1 MPIEWAGLGPE
12 LLLSLDRSRPEPL
25 RVQLERELREAIRSG
40 RLAAGERLPSSR
52 ALAVELGISR
62 GLVLECYSQLQAEG
76 FLTSR
81 AGSATRVAA
90 GALSPA
96 AALAAADALA
106 APGALATPA
115 PGAPTRAPLPTGP
128 VPEQRLAVD
137 FCPGVPDLTSFPRAD
152 WARAMRDS
160 CRSATP
166 AELGYGDPRGT
177 ETPRRV
183 LAGYL
188 RRVRGT
194 VADANQIVICG
205 GFGQGI
211 NLVLRPL
218 AGDGVR
224 RVAIEDPGDDDYL
237 EICSRLGIEAVPVP
251 IDERGIDVDALAATD
266 VRAVILTPTHQ
277 FPTGTALAPERRQA
291 LVAWAQQRDGTI
303 IEDDYDAEFRYDR
316 DPVGA
321 LQGLAPDRVALI
333 GTVSKSLAPAL
344 RLGWVL
350 CPHRMLDA
358 AMEDKRLSD
367 RGSPTLEQL
376 ALARLIESGRYDR
389 HLRRMREVYGRR
401 RDRLV
406 ATLAEYAPHVALHGL
421 AAGFHAVASLRPDAD
436 EAAVV
441 EAARARSIG
450 LYGMSQYRPG
460 PSSGPPQIVLGFGN
474 LTDAAIGRGIEAVAD
489 LL

>member
-1 MPIEWAGLGPE
+1 MPIEWAGLGPDV
-12 LLLSLDRSRPEPL
+12 LLKLDRTRAEPL

-52 ALAVELGISR
+52 AMAAALGISR
-62 GLVLECYSQLQAEG
+62 GLVIDCYSQLQAEG

-81 AGSATRVAA
+81 TGSATRVAA
-90 GALSPA
+90 GALAPVPSRSPSPP
-96 AALAAADALA
+96 L
-106 APGALATPA
+106 TPE
-115 PGAPTRAPLPTGP
+115 PTGP
-128 VPEQRLAVD
+128 APSTRLAVD

-160 CRSATP
+160 CRNATP
-166 AELGYGDPRGT
+166 SELGYGDPRGT
-177 ETPRRV
+177 ETLREV
-183 LAGYL
+183 LAEYL

-194 VADANQIVICG
+194 VADAERIVICV

-211 NLVLRPL
+211 NLVLRSL
-218 AGDGVR
+218 AGDGIR

-237 EICSRLGIEAVPVP
+237 EICARLGIEAVPVP

-291 LVAWAQQRDGTI
+291 LVAWAGERDATI

-321 LQGLAPDRVALI
+321 LQGLAPERVALI

-344 RLGWVL
+344 RLGWVV
-350 CPHRMLDA
+350 CPARLLEA
-358 AMEDKRLSD
+358 VVEDKRLSD

-376 ALARLIESGRYDR
+376 ALAMLIESGRYDR
-389 HLRRMREVYGRR
+389 HLRRMRDVYGGR
-401 RDRLV
+401 RDALV
-406 ATLAEYAPHVALHGL
+406 HTLAEQAPHIGLQGL
-421 AAGFHAVASLRPDAD
+421 AAGFHAVARLRPEAD
-436 EAAVV
+436 EQAIV

-450 LYGMSQYRPG
+450 LYGMSSYRPSG
-460 PSSGPPQIVLGFGN
+460 RTGPPELVLGFGN
-474 LTDAAIGRGIEAVAD
+474 LTETAIARGIAAIGD